1 LDLVGLFQKA
11 KSATS
16 SSVDYPIVGGMF
28 GSFGFILIF
37 KVSLNSWLVV
47 IFRD

>member
-16 SSVDYPIVGGMF
+16 SSVGYQLWGGMF

-37 KVSLNSWLVV
+37 KASLNSWLVV
-47 IFRD
+47 MFSD